1 MNLTLRD
8 VKEIQ
13 EIISGLDET
22 DKDWIYKET
31 ERLTQSNP
39 LPDFLRE
46 HKPDD
51 FTKDAVSFLENYD
64 VDYQEKSAERFFD
77 EIYSRITV
85 EYAFDIFRKRHI
97 YNEVA

>member
-1 MNLTLRD
+1 M
-8 VKEIQ
+8 KAEWI
-13 EIISGLDET
+13 E
-22 DKDWIYKET
+22 DW
-31 ERLTQSNP
+31 N
-39 LPDFLRE
+39 DFLTAYDAER